1 MVQARRVCPQ
11 VHLKGHREV
20 GLVGAEPEQDVGV
33 GELLPAVDDLKEK
46 GRRQLMLSCT
56 VDPYEFVL

>member
-33 GELLPAVDDLKEK
+33 GELLPAVDDLQKK
-46 GRRQLMLSCT
+46 AGDMLSC
-56 VDPYEFVL
+56 VAPYESLE